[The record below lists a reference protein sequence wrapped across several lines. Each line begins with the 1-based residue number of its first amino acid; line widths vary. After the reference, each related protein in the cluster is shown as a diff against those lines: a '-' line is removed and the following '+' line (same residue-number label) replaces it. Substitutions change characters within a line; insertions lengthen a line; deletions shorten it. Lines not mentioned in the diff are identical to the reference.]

1 MPSERKTMVKIYTRT
16 TCAPCRMVK
25 TWLQKKG
32 VKYEELNVDEKPELM
47 DDVIRKTGLMMV
59 PVTVIG
65 ENHVQGMNFSR
76 LSELLMV

>member
-1 MPSERKTMVKIYTRT
+1 
-16 TCAPCRMVK
+16 MVK

-59 PVTVIG
+59 PVIVIG

>member
-1 MPSERKTMVKIYTRT
+1 
-16 TCAPCRMVK
+16 MVK

>member
-1 MPSERKTMVKIYTRT
+1 
-16 TCAPCRMVK
+16 MVK

-32 VKYEELNVDEKPELM
+32 VKYEELNVDEQPELM

>member
-1 MPSERKTMVKIYTRT
+1 MVKIYTRT
-16 TCAPCRMVK
+16 TCAPCRTVK

-32 VKYEELNVDEKPELM
+32 VKYEELNVDEQPELM

-59 PVTVIG
+59 PVIVVG

>member
-1 MPSERKTMVKIYTRT
+1 
-16 TCAPCRMVK
+16 MVK

-59 PVTVIG
+59 PVIVVG

>member
-1 MPSERKTMVKIYTRT
+1 MVKIYTRT

-32 VKYEELNVDEKPELM
+32 VNYEELNVDEKPELM
-47 DDVIRKTGLMMV
+47 DEVIRKTGLMMV
-59 PVTVIG
+59 PVILVG
-65 ENHVQGMNFSR
+65 ENHVQGANFAR